1 MFSTQHFTGGEQVRH
16 LVVTLCVKG
25 GISSEHLKSNLAR
38 ELSYALLVDSRYD
51 SGTTLIEATRG
62 LYS

>member
-1 MFSTQHFTGGEQVRH
+1 MFSASISLGEEQVRH

-25 GISSEHLKSNLAR
+25 SISSEHLKSNLAR